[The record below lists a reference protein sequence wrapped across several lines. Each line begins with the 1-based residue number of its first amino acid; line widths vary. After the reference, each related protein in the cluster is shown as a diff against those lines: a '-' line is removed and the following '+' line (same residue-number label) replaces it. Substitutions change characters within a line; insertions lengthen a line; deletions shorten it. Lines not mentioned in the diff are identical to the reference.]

1 MMMRSL
7 IKASVVDFHK
17 GKEEILSMDDEL
29 PVNKKIKKLKK
40 KKRYYK

>member
-7 IKASVVDFHK
+7 IKAQVVDFHK

-29 PVNKKIKKLKK
+29 PVN
-40 KKRYYK
+40 